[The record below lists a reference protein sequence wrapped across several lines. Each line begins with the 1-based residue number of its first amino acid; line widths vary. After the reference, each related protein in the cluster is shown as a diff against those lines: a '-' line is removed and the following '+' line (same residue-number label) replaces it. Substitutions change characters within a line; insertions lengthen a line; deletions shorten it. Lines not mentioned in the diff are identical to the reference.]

1 MLKDNVASVNEL
13 NFTSTKAV
21 VNDSPMQVCPQP
33 KIKKTQAE
41 WTARGC
47 VVPKRPM
54 KNSSENE
61 KTKIARKICPVKPAQ
76 EHLKCNSQERQNKL
90 EQNSNQSVKVPSKN
104 RILSLNSV
112 ANSCKRKAVQ
122 TKINFY
128 IHSIISRV
136 PEEIASLEKRIN
148 ETFSYVRRNDANILK
163 FDEELETPRCAI
175 IVENYSNV
183 VPKKIKICST
193 IRKPS
198 RHKKRT
204 GEIETGNFSGW
215 TTEKEKS
222 VVIFPEELDQK
233 FQTVEPQESEIIFET
248 NHFVLEETKISC
260 YQTESY
266 IECNEVEQPALRM
279 NIINGLQNLHCN
291 SLTSI
296 IDPATEKRLD
306 FVQRGVNKEMPPYS
320 YKTPRK
326 RKPPDKIS
334 FTIRGLG

>member
-33 KIKKTQAE
+33 KIKKTQVE

-61 KTKIARKICPVKPAQ
+61 KTKIAQKICPVKPAQ

-90 EQNSNQSVKVPSKN
+90 EQNSNHQSVKVPSGN
-104 RILSLNSV
+104 RILSPLNSV

-122 TKINFY
+122 TRINAMSVTENTHFSY
-128 IHSIISRV
+128 IRSIIPRV

-148 ETFSYVRRNDANILK
+148 ETYSNVRRHDANILK
-163 FDEELETPRCAI
+163 FDEELETPRSA

-198 RHKKRT
+198 RHKRT
-204 GEIETGNFSGW
+204 REIDTGNFGGW
-215 TTEKEKS
+215 TTKKEKS
-222 VVIFPEELDQK
+222 VVIPEELEQT

-248 NHFVLEETKISC
+248 SYFVFEQPKISC
-260 YQTESY
+260 YQIELY
-266 IECNEVEQPALRM
+266 IVSVRKWNS
-279 NIINGLQNLHCN
+279 LHC
-291 SLTSI
+291 
-296 IDPATEKRLD
+296 A
-306 FVQRGVNKEMPPYS
+306 
-320 YKTPRK
+320 
-326 RKPPDKIS
+326 
-334 FTIRGLG
+334 